1 MPSFTPTQGRYLS
14 FILTYTEG
22 FGLPPAESE
31 IADALKVS
39 PPSVNQMM
47 KMLEKK
53 GLIQRQAGVARSIE
67 ILIDRSEIPKW
78 TGKRITRTVAGW
90 VSTKPPMKKAELA
103 QQSRSGQTVYQFK
116 ISLCGIKPPIWR
128 RIETLDVTL
137 AKFHEAI
144 QTAMGWTNSHL
155 HAFEIGRVRYTDPRM
170 LDDVFPDPSEKSY
183 GKMKIS
189 DLIKKHGAKLR
200 LIYMYD
206 FGDGW
211 EHDLLLEKTATRQ
224 PAVSYPRCL
233 SGKRNCPPEDVG
245 GIYGYEHFLDAIGNP
260 EHEEYDDFMEWA
272 GEFDA
277 EAFDPDETNE
287 AMRVGLPSW

>member
-1 MPSFTPTQGRYLS
+1 MPNFTPTQGRYLS
-14 FILTYTEG
+14 FILAYTEG
-22 FGLPPAESE
+22 LGLPPAESE

-78 TGKRITRTVAGW
+78 TGKRITRTVTGW
-90 VSTKPPMKKAELA
+90 VSTKPRVTKTELV
-103 QQSRSGQTVYQFK
+103 QQSRSIQTVYQFK
-116 ISLCGIKPPIWR
+116 ISLRGIKPLIWR

-155 HAFEIGRVRYTDPRM
+155 HAFEVGRVRYTDPRM
-170 LDDVFPDPSEKSY
+170 LDDVFPDPFEKSY
-183 GKMKIS
+183 GTMKIS
-189 DLIKKHGAKLR
+189 DLIKKHGPKLR

-211 EHDLLLEKTATRQ
+211 EHDVLLEKTTTRQ
-224 PAVSYPRCL
+224 PAKCYPRCL

-245 GIYGYEHFLDAIGNP
+245 GIYGYEHFLDALGKP
-260 EHEEYDDFMEWA
+260 DDEEHDDFVEWA

-277 EAFDPDETNE
+277 EAFDLDDTNE